1 MQGLKQKLKKN
12 PPTAYIFDADLTAWD
27 AGAVHEE
34 GWREAGRVHGQT
46 ITAEFLEYQKG
57 RTNEAAAEW
66 LLGPDLYR
74 KIGAAFI
81 ATKQDYVVQHA
92 AQAVPYDD
100 FLRAVA
106 ALRGVGVPVWICT
119 ASPKPFC
126 CAVFDAFPVL
136 APFRGCTVWRDM
148 YEGTKSD
155 GLRLAFALAGVSADD
170 ALYVGDAYAD
180 WEAARVVGCRFV
192 YYLRDRVPDPR
203 VPEGVWRISSHEEWL
218 L

>member
-1 MQGLKQKLKKN
+1 MQGLKQELKKN

-106 ALRGVGVPVWICT
+106 ALRGVGVPVVARDGIEPPT
-119 ASPKPFC
+119 P
-126 CAVFDAFPVL
+126 AFSGMSDQQL
-136 APFRGCTVWRDM
+136 TDSL
-148 YEGTKSD
+148 YENT
-155 GLRLAFALAGVSADD
+155 RLT
-170 ALYVGDAYAD
+170 
-180 WEAARVVGCRFV
+180 R
-192 YYLRDRVPDPR
+192 
-203 VPEGVWRISSHEEWL
+203 
-218 L
+218 